1 MAYTESKGSR
11 SADTEM
17 GSFLWKGKTAVFVA
31 VLWHLILLNIAG
43 GESSRKELRELQW
56 EGLCVLCN
64 TGFISCSNTELL
76 ATDLPQKAWDKLQL
90 DN

>member
-31 VLWHLILLNIAG
+31 VL
-43 GESSRKELRELQW
+43 
-56 EGLCVLCN
+56 
-64 TGFISCSNTELL
+64 
-76 ATDLPQKAWDKLQL
+76 
-90 DN
+90 